1 MLSSTHPSGRGA
13 PCLDHEWAPVQL
25 VKRKPPQSSRVW
37 LGTSWALRA
46 TALQGGGLIRPP
58 PPHPTC
64 SQEITLPILSS
75 PAGTGPNYTTDPLL
89 SLFLLALHE
98 FLHLLVGP

>member
-1 MLSSTHPSGRGA
+1 MSGWVPAGHSERQPSR
-13 PCLDHEWAPVQL
+13 
-25 VKRKPPQSSRVW
+25 
-37 LGTSWALRA
+37 
-46 TALQGGGLIRPP
+46 GGLIRPP

-75 PAGTGPNYTTDPLL
+75 PAGTGPNYATDPLL

>member
-1 MLSSTHPSGRGA
+1 MSGPRMGSCA
-13 PCLDHEWAPVQL
+13 VGKEEATAEQPCLAGYQ
-25 VKRKPPQSSRVW
+25 
-37 LGTSWALRA
+37 LGTQSDSPP
-46 TALQGGGLIRPP
+46 GGDLIRPP

-75 PAGTGPNYTTDPLL
+75 PAGTGPNYATDPLL